1 MQELLPESEFIN
13 IDATK
18 LDVPLKSI
26 STDSR
31 NIKNNDFFIAICGEK
46 FDGNQFLDEIFKKGA
61 IAALASNRECIPLG
75 CPVLLVKDTLIALQ
89 QMAKQ
94 WRMELKPIVT
104 LVTGSNGKTTVKEMI
119 ASIFR
124 ESFGQDHYLATQG
137 NFNNEIGLPLTLLGL
152 HHKHQ
157 AAAIELGMNHPGETQ
172 FLANITQPNIVLINN
187 AQREHQEFM
196 HTVKAVAIEH
206 GDAIKAIQPKG
217 TAVFPADSE
226 YTNIW
231 RQLSKDLQYI
241 DFELSQEPHIS
252 EAAAYGYWIQ
262 EGLLEIQLPKLLE
275 DIQAQVI
282 QVKLSTLGDHNA
294 KNAIAAAAVAHAAK
308 VDHLAICRGLENFK
322 PVNGRMQSHELP
334 SFGKLGRLI
343 DDTYNANP
351 DSVIAAI
358 DVLAKLSGR
367 RWLILGDMGEVGEK
381 GDEFHEEVGIYAKRK
396 GIQHFYA
403 TGDLA
408 IRAVEGFQ
416 SWNDESTH
424 DQKSLGVHFKEPK
437 ALLQH
442 LKNELQTYQTDFI
455 NLEVAVLV
463 KGSRFTKMER
473 IVNCLL
479 NEESLCF

>member
-1 MQELLPESEFIN
+1 MHQLLPGSELVN
-13 IDATK
+13 LNPSL
-18 LDVPLKSI
+18 LDKPLLSI

-31 NIKNNDFFIAICGEK
+31 KIKSTDFFIAICGEK

-61 IAALASNRECIPLG
+61 IAALASNRECIPQDR
-75 CPVLLVKDTLIALQ
+75 PVLLVKDTLIALQ
-89 QMAKQ
+89 LIAKQ
-94 WRMELKPIVT
+94 WRMELNPIVS

-124 ESFGQDHYLATQG
+124 EAFGQDHYLATPG
-137 NFNNEIGLPLTLLGL
+137 NLNNEIGLPLTLLGL
-152 HHKHQ
+152 RHIHQ
-157 AAAIELGMNHPGETQ
+157 AAVIELGMNHPGETQ
-172 FLANITQPNIVLINN
+172 FLANIVQPDIVLINN

-196 HTVKAVAIEH
+196 HTVEAVAIEH
-206 GDAIKAIQPKG
+206 GDAIKAIQPQG

-231 RQLSKDLQYI
+231 RQLAKHLQYI
-241 DFELSQEPHIS
+241 DFELVQEPRVS
-252 EAAAYGYWIQ
+252 DAAAYGYWIKD
-262 EGLLEIQLPKLLE
+262 GLLEIQLPKLQK

-308 VDHLAICRGLENFK
+308 VNHIAICRGLENFR
-322 PVNGRMQSHELP
+322 PVFGRMQSHELP

-367 RWLILGDMGEVGEK
+367 RWLILGDMGEVGDK
-381 GDEFHEEVGIYAKRK
+381 GNVFHEEVGIYAKRK
-396 GIQHFYA
+396 GIHHLYA

-416 SWNDESTH
+416 SWHDENTL
-424 DQKSLGVHFKEPK
+424 DKKLGLHFTEPK
-437 ALLQH
+437 ALLKY
-442 LKNELQTYQTDFI
+442 LKNELQTYQFD
-455 NLEVAVLV
+455 NSNPEVAILV
-463 KGSRFTKMER
+463 KGSRFTRMER

-479 NEESLCF
+479 KEESLCF